1 MKRVFT
7 LSERT
12 HGPGQI
18 LFAWQTM
25 LGNYLATTGQNN
37 TVHLYDRH
45 GELKD
50 EISLPG
56 YCTGLGWD
64 KDGDTLAMICDRS
77 SVVFL
82 WDANTHRSLQVESG
96 FKDTL
101 CYLLWSKIGPQL
113 AIGTSKG
120 SLLIYNHQ
128 TSRKVPILGKHTKK
142 IICGAWSSQNLL
154 ALGSEDKNI
163 TISNADGDTI
173 KQTSLRMDPSDLQF
187 SEMKTDERNPG
198 GDTTVSASVG
208 KKTLFLFNLEDPDNP
223 IELAFQQRYGA
234 IIAYK
239 WYGDGYIML
248 GFSNGYFIVIS
259 THLKEIGQ
267 ELFQARNHK
276 DNLTSIAISLS
287 LNKAASCGDNCIK
300 IHDLSDLKEVYS
312 VVTLE
317 EESKGLGQ
325 IGWTDDGQL
334 MAVSSTRGTLYVHLT
349 KLPVLGD
356 AQGTRLAFLTSLLEV
371 TVVNQVEQEPS
382 LQVNIEVEPTFV
394 ALGPYHLAVGM
405 NNRAWFYMLGEKGHE
420 FTEVE
425 SGDNEWLEKLK
436 DREYLGTIINMCV
449 NADYAAVY
457 FENKVQLHLIE
468 TEGSGDNEERETR
481 LFPEDGQGGITCHAL
496 TSDFLIYGTSNGELI
511 FFYVEDWQFVNEFR
525 HLVGIRKV
533 YPDPSGTRLVFIDDK
548 SDGFVYNPVND
559 QILEIPDF
567 SPTVKGVLWEN
578 WPYDK
583 GVFVAYDDDKLYTY
597 MYSRET
603 VRGPSVT
610 LAATTKLPFAQKPL
624 MLYNGEM
631 TCQTQSGKTAMVQ
644 LNSHNFIERPHDLQP
659 EQLKDAIMKC
669 INLKRFKEAWMLCQ
683 LANNRESWMDLAKAA
698 ATHMELE
705 FAVRVYRNV
714 GEAGMVMPLQQ
725 IMGIDDRN
733 LLAGHLAMFQ
743 GDCNL
748 AQDLFLA
755 SSRPIT
761 ALEMRRDLLHW
772 DQALKLAKTLSPGQI
787 PYISK
792 EYAQQL
798 EFTGDY
804 GSALS
809 HFEKGVT
816 RDKEQREHDESCAA
830 GVARMSLRMGDIRRG
845 VSMASKMPSRT
856 LKRDCAAILE
866 NMKQYSESAQL
877 YEKGQYYDKAASVYI
892 RSKNWA
898 KVGELLPNVTSPKI
912 HIQYAKAKEADGRHK
927 DAALAYE
934 NAKDW
939 DNVIRIQLD
948 FLRNPEEAVRIV
960 RDTGSVEGAK
970 MVARFFQKL
979 NDFGSAIQFL
989 VMSKCND
996 EAFQLAQQHNQMEI
1010 YAEII
1015 EGNEGEDATQEDYQ
1029 SIALYFEN
1037 EKNHLM
1043 AGKFFLLC
1051 QQYGRALKHFLRC
1064 PTTNEDN
1071 QAVEMAIETV
1081 GRAKDEQLTHQLI
1094 DYLMGETDGMPKD
1107 AKYLFRLYMALKQH
1121 REAAR
1126 TAIIIAREEQIAG
1139 NYRNA
1144 HDVLLSMY
1152 RELKNQKIKI
1162 PTEMA
1167 TNLMILH
1174 SYILVK
1180 IHVKRGDH
1188 KKGARM
1194 LIRVANNI
1202 SKFPAHI
1209 VPILTSTVIECHRSG
1224 LKNSSF
1230 SYAAMLMR
1238 PEYRNKIDLKYKKKI
1253 EAIVRKPDKSEQDED
1268 TSPCPYCKYSL
1279 ENTELVCPECKNN
1292 IPYCVVTGQHMVRDD
1307 FASCPNCDF
1316 PALHSEFT
1324 SLLESEDS
1332 CPMCSERIKS
1342 ASLRKINDPSMY
1354 LHPDDGAEE

>member
-7 LSERT
+7 LSEKT
-12 HGPGQI
+12 HGSGQI
-18 LFAWQTM
+18 QFAWQTT
-25 LGNYLATTGQNN
+25 LGNYLATTGLNN
-37 TVHLYDRH
+37 SVNLYDRH

-56 YCTGLGWD
+56 TCTGLGWD

-82 WDANTHRSLQVESG
+82 WDANTHRTGQVDSG
-96 FKDTL
+96 FKDSL
-101 CYLLWSKIGPQL
+101 CFLLWSKVGPQL

-120 SLLIYNHQ
+120 NLLIYNHQ

-142 IICGAWSSQNLL
+142 ILCGAWSSQNLL

-163 TISNADGDTI
+163 TVSNAEGDTL
-173 KQTSLRMDPSDLQF
+173 KQTIVRMDPTDLQF
-187 SEMKTDERNPG
+187 SEMKTDERTSQG
-198 GDTTVSASVG
+198 ETTISASVG
-208 KKTLFLFNLEDPDNP
+208 KKTLFLLNIDDPDNP

-234 IIAYK
+234 IVAYK

-276 DNLTSIAISLS
+276 DHLSSIAISLA
-287 LNKAASCGDNCIK
+287 LNKAASCGDNSVK

-312 VVTLE
+312 IVTLDE
-317 EESKGLGQ
+317 ETKGLGQ
-325 IGWTDDGQL
+325 VGWTDDGQL
-334 MAVSSTRGTLYVHLT
+334 MAVSSSRGYLYVYLT

-356 AQGTRLAFLTSLLEV
+356 SQGTRLAFLTSLLEV

-382 LQVNIEVEPTFV
+382 IPINIEVEPNFV

-405 NNRAWFYMLGEKGHE
+405 NNRAWFYLLGEKGP
-420 FTEVE
+420 
-425 SGDNEWLEKLK
+425 EKLK
-436 DREYLGTIINMCV
+436 DREYLGTIINMCL

-457 FENKVQLHLIE
+457 FENSVQLHLIE
-468 TEGSGDNEERETR
+468 AEGSGDNEERETR

-496 TSDFLIYGTSNGELI
+496 TSDFLIYGTSTGELM
-511 FFYVEDWQFVNEFR
+511 FFYLEDWQFVNEFR
-525 HLVGIRKV
+525 HEVGIRRV
-533 YPDPSGTRLVFIDDK
+533 FPDPSGTRLIFIDDK

-559 QILEIPDF
+559 QILEIPNF
-567 SPTVKGVLWEN
+567 SPTVKGILWEN

-583 GVFVAYDDDKLYTY
+583 GVFVAYDEDKLYTY
-597 MYSRET
+597 LYSRET
-603 VRGPSVT
+603 VRGPAVT
-610 LAATTKLPFAQKPL
+610 LTGTTKLPFAQQPL

-644 LNSHNFIERPHDLQP
+644 LNSHNFLERPHDLQP
-659 EQLKDAIMKC
+659 DDLKVAIDKS
-669 INLKRFKEAWMLCQ
+669 IKLKRFKEAWMLCQ
-683 LANNRESWMDLAKAA
+683 LASNKDLWRELAKAA
-698 ATHMELE
+698 VTHLELE
-705 FAVRVYRNV
+705 FAVRVYRSI
-714 GEAGMVMPLQQ
+714 GEAGMVLSIQK

-733 LLAGHLAMFQ
+733 LLSGHLAMFQ
-743 GDCNL
+743 GDFNL

-761 ALEMRRDLLHW
+761 ALEMRRDLLNW
-772 DQALKLAKTLSPGQI
+772 DQALKLAKTLSPAQI

-804 GSALS
+804 GNALA
-809 HFEKGVT
+809 HYEKGVT
-816 RDKEQREHDESCAA
+816 RDKEQREHDEACAA
-830 GVARMSLRMGDIRRG
+830 GVARMSLRVGDIRRG
-845 VSMASKMPSRT
+845 VGMATKMPSRI

-866 NMKQYSESAQL
+866 SMKQYSESALL

-927 DAALAYE
+927 EAALAYE

-948 FLRNPEEAVRIV
+948 FLHNPEEAVRIV
-960 RDTGSVEGAK
+960 RETGSVEGAK

-1010 YAEII
+1010 YADII
-1015 EGNEGEDATQEDYQ
+1015 GEDATQEDYQ

-1051 QQYGRALKHFLRC
+1051 QQYGRALKHFLKC
-1064 PTTNEDN
+1064 PTTNDDN

-1081 GRAKDEQLTHQLI
+1081 GRAKDDQLTHQLI

-1107 AKYLFRLYMALKQH
+1107 AKYLFRLYMALKQY

-1152 RELKNQKIKI
+1152 RELKSQKIKI

-1167 TNLMILH
+1167 SNLMILH

-1238 PEYRNKIDLKYKKKI
+1238 PEYRNNIDLKYKKKI
-1253 EAIVRKPDKSEQDED
+1253 EAIVRKPDKSEQEED

-1292 IPYCVVTGQHMVRDD
+1292 VPYCIVTGQHMVRDD
-1307 FASCPNCDF
+1307 FSVCHNCDF
-1316 PALHSEFT
+1316 PALHSELT
-1324 SLLESEDS
+1324 SLLETEDS
-1332 CPMCSERIKS
+1332 CPMCSERLKP
-1342 ASLRKINDPSMY
+1342 AVVRKIDDPSLY
-1354 LHPDDGAEE
+1354 LHPDEGSED